1 MAVPTYTE
9 DLTDFDLC
17 ENDGGTFGEMTEVL
31 SVNLLE
37 WLMVAHRMILM
48 LTM

>member
-17 ENDGGTFGEMTEVL
+17 ENDGGTFGEEVL

-37 WLMVAHRMILM
+37 WLMVVHRMILM